1 MSMSK
6 VSILLF
12 TVRLYVEA
20 IVNVAM
26 DNCAVI
32 YDIIYIF
39 FLLVKKMVKFL
50 TL

>member
-20 IVNVAM
+20 TVNVAT
-26 DNCAVI
+26 DNCA
-32 YDIIYIF
+32 IIYVIIYLI
-39 FLLVKKMVKFL
+39 LLVKK
-50 TL
+50 